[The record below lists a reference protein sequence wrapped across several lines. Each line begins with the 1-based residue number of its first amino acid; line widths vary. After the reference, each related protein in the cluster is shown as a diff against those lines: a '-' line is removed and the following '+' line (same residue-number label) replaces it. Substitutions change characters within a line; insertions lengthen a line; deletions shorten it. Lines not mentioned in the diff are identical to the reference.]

1 MHAAWGN
8 GAEVDRCVQEAITD
22 YEQCINTEPADSFEG
37 LAALTKLIREF
48 RMWYRGEER
57 ITSFIR
63 SLEDELAQRILRM
76 ATASPHKCSFLI
88 RGILVATD
96 FETPWQPLHP
106 GEPSPFGAGRA
117 GVVSQMVFGGYET
130 VSAAGAS
137 IGIPSAFSL
146 FLRTADY
153 GAAHRL
159 VIDCPDYFRY
169 PSLAGWPP
177 ALRGLLRLSDP
188 ATDFEEAAAL
198 FAADGPPT
206 SEQEWAE
213 RGGSWSGENQQL
225 WAKYFTALSSLER
238 AKADPAEVKRLVANA
253 SSALEGTESGLV
265 NPQVSRLR
273 VFVRALAGLLGV
285 EPSLRLDQ
293 AKQELKMQGR
303 IFGTEESDVLG
314 LEFLQTTEMALERFH
329 SNPAR
334 ALGEGDLES
343 VLRALE
349 KLPLLGSD
357 LARAVRP
364 ALGDAALSA
373 ILGPHNTWIH
383 RALESI
389 KDESMLRRLILRLLQ
404 ADKPLY
410 AQIRHGPIEYGK
422 DVAVVLEIEGRQVL
436 RMYQAKTKDITV
448 PVWRTAQHELEEM
461 YLVALD
467 ELQIQGRVDSRE
479 GILLCNGHA
488 NTFVEPLIGPWIKEQ
503 ARAYGR
509 AFKFMH
515 LDDLVGWITRNGLV
529 NEFKAIASE
538 LNLPT

>member
-1 MHAAWGN
+1 
-8 GAEVDRCVQEAITD
+8 
-22 YEQCINTEPADSFEG
+22 
-37 LAALTKLIREF
+37 
-48 RMWYRGEER
+48 MWYRGEAR
-57 ITSFIR
+57 ITLFIK
-63 SLEDELAQRILRM
+63 SLEDELAQRMVRI
-76 ATASPHKCSFLI
+76 AAASPHKCSFLV

-96 FETPWQPLHP
+96 FERPWQPVVP
-106 GEPSPFGAGRA
+106 GEPSPFNAVVG

-153 GAAHRL
+153 AAAQRL
-159 VIDCPDYFRY
+159 VLDCPDYFHH

-177 ALRGLLRLSDP
+177 SLRGLLRSGDP
-188 ATDFEEAAAL
+188 AAAFEEAAAL

-238 AKADPAEVKRLVANA
+238 AKTNPADVKRLVANA

-293 AKQELKMQGR
+293 AKRELKMQGH
-303 IFGTEESDVLG
+303 IFGTEVSDVLG
-314 LEFLQTTEMALERFH
+314 LEFLQITEQALERFH
-329 SNPAR
+329 SDPAR
-334 ALGEGDLES
+334 ALAEGDLES

-364 ALGDAALSA
+364 ALGDAALRA

-389 KDESMLRRLILRLLQ
+389 KDEGILRKVILRLLQ

-422 DVAVVLEIEGRQVL
+422 DVAVVLDLEGRRVL
-436 RMYQAKTKDITV
+436 RMYQAKTEDITV

-461 YLVALD
+461 YLVPLD
-467 ELQIQGRVDSRE
+467 ELQINGKIDSRE

-488 NTFVEPLIGPWIKEQ
+488 NTHVEPLIGPWIKEQ

-509 AFKFMH
+509 VFKFMH
-515 LDDLVGWITRNGLV
+515 LDDLVNWITGRGLV
-529 NEFKAIASE
+529 NEFKAVASE
-538 LNLPT
+538 FDLLT